1 MATTR
6 EELAAAATACKGR
19 VWYKNTTQKP
29 RARQGGA
36 HSRAHVRRQ
45 PEKGAVE
52 RGHCPRA
59 RARTPE
65 RARRREEATLSL
77 LDHSF
82 GDG

>member
-6 EELAAAATACKGR
+6 EELAAAATACEGR
-19 VWYKNTTQKP
+19 VWHKNTTQKP

-36 HSRAHVRRQ
+36 HSRAHDRRQ

-59 RARTPE
+59 CTPE
-65 RARRREEATLSL
+65 RARRREEAILSL